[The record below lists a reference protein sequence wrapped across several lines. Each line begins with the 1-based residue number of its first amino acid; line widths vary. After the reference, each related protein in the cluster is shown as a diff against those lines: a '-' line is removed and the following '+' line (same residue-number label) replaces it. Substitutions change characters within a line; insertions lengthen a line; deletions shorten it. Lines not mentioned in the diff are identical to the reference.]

1 MNNLPT
7 LLPTPPFRYRNL
19 KIPLRFF
26 FAVINVNIFS
36 DCHKLN
42 FADWES
48 IVFGLLPTKYGW
60 SRNFLFLTAAIPIIN
75 NDSG

>member
-7 LLPTPPFRYRNL
+7 LVPTPPFRYRNL
-19 KIPLRFF
+19 KIPVRFF

-42 FADWES
+42 FADWKS
-48 IVFGLLPTKYGW
+48 LCLAFYRPNMVGAVTSY
-60 SRNFLFLTAAIPIIN
+60 S
-75 NDSG
+75 